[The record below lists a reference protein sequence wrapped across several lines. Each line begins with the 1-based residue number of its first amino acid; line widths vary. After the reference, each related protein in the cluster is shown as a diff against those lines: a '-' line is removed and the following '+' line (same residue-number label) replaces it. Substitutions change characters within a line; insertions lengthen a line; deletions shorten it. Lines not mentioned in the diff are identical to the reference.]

1 MYGALDGNTRS
12 ICNRLGMPP
21 NEAPLLQIM
30 AHPYLKQLQDLV
42 GTVNR
47 GDVELVCKHFFS
59 GAALYAD
66 GKICASL
73 TPAGLAFK
81 LSQQR
86 CKDLIDSRIAVP
98 LCYFEGAP
106 KKTNYALFPELDD
119 LSSTSISAYFN
130 ECIKNS
136 RD

>member
-1 MYGALDGNTRS
+1 
-12 ICNRLGMPP
+12 
-21 NEAPLLQIM
+21 M

-42 GTVNR
+42 GTIKR

-81 LSQQR
+81 LPQQR
-86 CKDLIDSRIAVP
+86 CKDLIDSHIAVP

-106 KKTNYALFPELDD
+106 KKTNYALFPEPDE
-119 LSSTSISAYFN
+119 LSSKSISAYFN
-130 ECIKNS
+130 ECIENS

>member
-1 MYGALDGNTRS
+1 MYGAFDGNTRS

-21 NEAPLLQIM
+21 NKTPLLQIM

-42 GTVNR
+42 GTVSR

-86 CKDLIDSRIAVP
+86 CKDLIDSHIAVP

-106 KKTNYALFPELDD
+106 KKTNYALFPELDE
-119 LSSTSISAYFN
+119 LSSKSISAYFN
-130 ECIKNS
+130 ECIENS

>member
-1 MYGALDGNTRS
+1 
-12 ICNRLGMPP
+12 
-21 NEAPLLQIM
+21 M

-47 GDVELVCKHFFS
+47 GDIELVCKHFFS

-73 TPAGLAFK
+73 SHAGLAFK
-81 LSQQR
+81 LPQQR
-86 CKDLIDSRIAVP
+86 CKDLIDTRIAVP
-98 LCYFEGAP
+98 LCYFEIAP
-106 KKTNYALFPELDD
+106 KKANYALFPELDD

-130 ECIKNS
+130 ECIENS

>member
-1 MYGALDGNTRS
+1 
-12 ICNRLGMPP
+12 MPP
-21 NEAPLLQIM
+21 YKAPLLQIM

-42 GTVNR
+42 GTINH

-81 LSQQR
+81 LPQQR
-86 CKDLIDSRIAVP
+86 CKDLIDSRIALP

-106 KKTNYALFPELDD
+106 KKTNYALFPELDE
-119 LSSTSISAYFN
+119 LSSKSISAYFN
-130 ECIKNS
+130 ECIENS

>member
-1 MYGALDGNTRS
+1 
-12 ICNRLGMPP
+12 
-21 NEAPLLQIM
+21 M

-42 GTVNR
+42 GTVKR

-81 LSQQR
+81 LPQQR
-86 CKDLIDSRIAVP
+86 CKDLIDSHIAVP

-106 KKTNYALFPELDD
+106 KKNNYALFPELDE
-119 LSSTSISAYFN
+119 LSSISISAYFN
-130 ECIKNS
+130 ECIENS
-136 RD
+136 RN

>member
-1 MYGALDGNTRS
+1 
-12 ICNRLGMPP
+12 
-21 NEAPLLQIM
+21 M
-30 AHPYLKQLQDLV
+30 AHPYLQQLQDLV
-42 GTVNR
+42 DTVSR

-86 CKDLIDSRIAVP
+86 CKDLIDSHVAAP

-106 KKTNYALFPELDD
+106 KKTNYVLFPELDE
-119 LSSTSISAYFN
+119 LSSTSIAAYFN
-130 ECIKNS
+130 ECIENS

>member
-1 MYGALDGNTRS
+1 MAKEYFEKLSNLLKEIKID
-12 ICNRLGMPP
+12 
-21 NEAPLLQIM
+21 NEIATSLEI
-30 AHPYLKQLQDLV
+30 
-42 GTVNR
+42 
-47 GDVELVCKHFFS
+47 KHFFS

-86 CKDLIDSRIAVP
+86 CKDLIDSHIAVP

-106 KKTNYALFPELDD
+106 KKTNYALFRELDE
-119 LSSTSISAYFN
+119 LSSKSIAAYFN
-130 ECIKNS
+130 ECIENS
-136 RD
+136 RG